1 MTTPLSGIKVIE
13 IGTLIAAPFAA
24 RLMAE
29 FGAEVIK
36 IESLGQGDPLRK
48 WRKLHEGTSLWWYLQ
63 SRNKKSLA
71 LNLKSSEGLGLIKQL
86 LGDADVLIENLR
98 PGGLEKLGLGW
109 DVLHSLNPKLTLVRI
124 SGYGQTG
131 PYRDRPGFGAIGEA
145 MGGIRYTTGNPDSPP
160 ARVGVSLGDSLA
172 SLHGVIGAL
181 MSLLRVKTG
190 QGDGQVV
197 DVSLAESVFNVME
210 SLVPEY
216 DMLGHVRE
224 RSGGA
229 LPGIAPSN
237 TYLTADGAYV
247 VIAGNSDPIYK
258 RLMTAIGRSDLA
270 EAAEFAHND
279 GRAAKSAVLDAAI
292 THWTSSLPIEQV
304 LSALEAAEV
313 PAGRIYS
320 VADIVSDP
328 HYQARDMLLNA
339 QLPGG
344 VSVKMPGI
352 VPKLSETPGAVN
364 WQGPALGQH
373 TDDILSGLGLAD
385 ADIQRLKIRG
395 WCNDPGLF
403 RAIDRA
409 GSLAAR
415 WPANRTDL
423 GRDGRQDRADRPT
436 LSRRVFTDRGGL
448 VRLAQGHPGAA

>member
-1 MTTPLSGIKVIE
+1 MTAPLSGIKVIE

-36 IESLGQGDPLRK
+36 IEALGQGDPLRK

-71 LNLKSSEGLGLIKQL
+71 LDLKSAEGLGVIKQL

-109 DVLHSLNPKLTLVRI
+109 DVLHALNPKLTLVRI

-172 SLHGVIGAL
+172 SLHAVIGAL
-181 MSLLRVKTG
+181 MALLRVKTG
-190 QGDGQVV
+190 QGDGQIV
-197 DVSLAESVFNVME
+197 DVSLAESVFNLME

-258 RLMTAIGRSDLA
+258 RLMTTIGRADLA
-270 EAAEFAHND
+270 EAPEFAHND
-279 GRAAKSAVLDAAI
+279 GRAAKSGVLDAAI
-292 THWTSSLPIEQV
+292 THWTSSRPIEQV

-328 HYQARDMLLNA
+328 HYQARDMLLKA
-339 QLPGG
+339 ELPGG

-352 VPKLSETPGAVN
+352 VPKLSETPGAIN
-364 WQGPALGQH
+364 WQGPTLGQH
-373 TDDILSGLGLAD
+373 TDDILGSLGLTV
-385 ADIQRLKIRG
+385 ADIQRLKTSG
-395 WCNDPGLF
+395 VV
-403 RAIDRA
+403 
-409 GSLAAR
+409 
-415 WPANRTDL
+415 
-423 GRDGRQDRADRPT
+423 Q
-436 LSRRVFTDRGGL
+436 
-448 VRLAQGHPGAA
+448 

>member
-1 MTTPLSGIKVIE
+1 MTAPLTGIKVIE

-36 IESLGQGDPLRK
+36 IEAMGQGDPLRK

-71 LNLKSSEGLGLIKQL
+71 LDLKSPEGLGVIKQL

-109 DVLHSLNPKLTLVRI
+109 DVLHALNPKLTLVRI

-197 DVSLAESVFNVME
+197 DVSLAESVFNLME

-258 RLMTAIGRSDLA
+258 RLMTTIGRADLA
-270 EAAEFAHND
+270 EAPEFAHND
-279 GRAAKSAVLDAAI
+279 GRAAKSGLLDAAI
-292 THWTSSLPIEQV
+292 THWTSSLPIDQV

-339 QLPGG
+339 ELPGG

-364 WQGPALGQH
+364 WQGPTLGQH
-373 TDDILSGLGLAD
+373 TDDILAGLGLTG
-385 ADIQRLKIRG
+385 ADIQHL
-395 WCNDPGLF
+395 
-403 RAIDRA
+403 
-409 GSLAAR
+409 
-415 WPANRTDL
+415 RTL
-423 GRDGRQDRADRPT
+423 GVVQ
-436 LSRRVFTDRGGL
+436 
-448 VRLAQGHPGAA
+448 

>member
-1 MTTPLSGIKVIE
+1 MTAPLSGIKVIE

-24 RLMAE
+24 RMLGE

-36 IESLGQGDPLRK
+36 IESIGQGDPLRK

-71 LNLKSSEGLGLIKQL
+71 LNLKSAQGIELVKQL
-86 LGDADVLIENLR
+86 ATDADVLIENLR
-98 PGGLEKLGLGW
+98 PGALEKLGLGW
-109 DVLHSLNPKLTLVRI
+109 DVLHALNPGLTLVRI

-145 MGGIRYTTGNPDSPP
+145 MGGIRYTTGTPGSPP

-190 QGDGQVV
+190 QGEGQVV

-216 DMLGHVRE
+216 DLLGHVRE
-224 RSGGA
+224 RTGGA

-258 RLMTAIGRSDLA
+258 RLMNVIGRPDLA
-270 EAAEFAHND
+270 EAPQFAHND
-279 GRAAKSAVLDAAI
+279 GRAAQSGLLDAAI
-292 THWTSSLPIEQV
+292 THWTSSLPIDDV
-304 LSALEAAEV
+304 LLALQDAEV

-320 VADIVSDP
+320 VADIVADP
-328 HYQARDMLLNA
+328 HYQARDMLLDA

-344 VSVKMPGI
+344 TRVKMPGI
-352 VPKLSETPGAVN
+352 VPKLSETPGVVN
-364 WQGPALGQH
+364 WQGPSLGQH
-373 TDDILSGLGLAD
+373 THDILQGLGLIE
-385 ADIQRLKIRG
+385 ADIERLKAEG
-395 WCNDPGLF
+395 VV
-403 RAIDRA
+403 
-409 GSLAAR
+409 
-415 WPANRTDL
+415 
-423 GRDGRQDRADRPT
+423 Q
-436 LSRRVFTDRGGL
+436 
-448 VRLAQGHPGAA
+448 

>member
-1 MTTPLSGIKVIE
+1 MTALSGIRVIE

-24 RLMAE
+24 RLLGE

-36 IESLGQGDPLRK
+36 IETLGQGDPLRK

-71 LNLKSSEGLGLIKQL
+71 LNLKSAEGIEIVKQL
-86 LGDADVLIENLR
+86 AESADVLIENLR
-98 PGGLEKLGLGW
+98 PGALEKLGLGW
-109 DVLHSLNPKLTLVRI
+109 DVLHALNPKLTLVRI
-124 SGYGQTG
+124 SGYGQSG

-172 SLHGVIGAL
+172 SMHAVMGAL

-216 DMLGHVRE
+216 AMLGHVRE

-237 TYLTADGAYV
+237 TYPTADGGYV
-247 VIAGNSDPIYK
+247 VIAGNSDPIFK
-258 RLMTAIGRSDLA
+258 RLMTAIGRGDLGDDPA
-270 EAAEFAHND
+270 FAHND
-279 GRAAKSAVLDAAI
+279 GRAAQSDMLDGAISAWSTQRPIDEVLR
-292 THWTSSLPIEQV
+292 V
-304 LSALEAAEV
+304 LEAAEV

-320 VADIVSDP
+320 VADIVADP
-328 HYQARDMLLNA
+328 HYQARGMILDA

-344 VSVKMPGI
+344 VETKMPGV
-352 VPKLSETPGAVN
+352 VPKLSETPGVIN
-364 WQGPALGQH
+364 WQGPSLGQH
-373 TDDILSGLGLAD
+373 TQAVLTELGLSESA
-385 ADIQRLKIRG
+385 IQRLKDEGIV
-395 WCNDPGLF
+395 
-403 RAIDRA
+403 
-409 GSLAAR
+409 
-415 WPANRTDL
+415 
-423 GRDGRQDRADRPT
+423 Q
-436 LSRRVFTDRGGL
+436 
-448 VRLAQGHPGAA
+448 

>member
-1 MTTPLSGIKVIE
+1 MTAPLSAIKVIE

-24 RLMAE
+24 RMLAE

-36 IESLGQGDPLRK
+36 IEAMGQGDPLRK

-71 LNLKSSEGLGLIKQL
+71 LNLKSAEGIELVKQL
-86 LGDADVLIENLR
+86 AGDADVIIENLR
-98 PGGLEKLGLGW
+98 PGALEKLGLGW
-109 DVLHSLNPKLTLVRI
+109 DVLHALNPNLTLVRI

-172 SLHGVIGAL
+172 SLHAVIGAL

-190 QGDGQVV
+190 QGGGQVV

-210 SLVPEY
+210 CLVPEY

-237 TYLTADGAYV
+237 TYFTADGAYV

-258 RLMTAIGRSDLA
+258 RLMHTIGRADLA
-270 EAAEFAHND
+270 EAEEFAHND
-279 GRAAKSAVLDAAI
+279 GRAAQSGLLDAAI
-292 THWTSSLPIEQV
+292 THWTSSLPIDEV
-304 LSALEAAEV
+304 LAALEAAEV

-320 VADIVSDP
+320 VADIVADP
-328 HYQARDMLLNA
+328 HYQARDMLLDA
-339 QLPGG
+339 ELPGG
-344 VSVKMPGI
+344 ATVKMPGI
-352 VPKLSETPGAVN
+352 VPKLSETPGGVN
-364 WQGPALGQH
+364 WSGPKLGQH
-373 TDDILSGLGLAD
+373 TDDILANLGLTEL
-385 ADIQRLKIRG
+385 DIERLKG
-395 WCNDPGLF
+395 
-403 RAIDRA
+403 
-409 GSLAAR
+409 
-415 WPANRTDL
+415 
-423 GRDGRQDRADRPT
+423 
-436 LSRRVFTDRGGL
+436 
-448 VRLAQGHPGAA
+448 QGVVQ

>member
-1 MTTPLSGIKVIE
+1 MTAPLSGIKVIE

-36 IESLGQGDPLRK
+36 IEAMGQGDPLRK

-71 LNLKSSEGLGLIKQL
+71 LDLKSPEGLDLIKQL
-86 LGDADVLIENLR
+86 LVDADVLIENLR

-109 DVLHSLNPKLTLVRI
+109 DVLHALNPKLTLVRI

-190 QGDGQVV
+190 QGDGQIV
-197 DVSLAESVFNVME
+197 DVSLAESVFNLME

-258 RLMTAIGRSDLA
+258 RLMHTIGRADLA
-270 EAAEFAHND
+270 EAPEFAHND
-279 GRAAKSAVLDAAI
+279 GRAAKSGLLDAAI
-292 THWTSSLPIEQV
+292 THWTSSLPIEAV

-328 HYQARDMLLNA
+328 HYQARDMLLTA

-352 VPKLSETPGAVN
+352 VPKLSQTPGGVN
-364 WQGPALGQH
+364 WQGPTLGQH
-373 TDDILSGLGLAD
+373 TDDILGSLGLTG
-385 ADIQRLKIRG
+385 ADIQRLKTSG
-395 WCNDPGLF
+395 VV
-403 RAIDRA
+403 
-409 GSLAAR
+409 
-415 WPANRTDL
+415 
-423 GRDGRQDRADRPT
+423 Q
-436 LSRRVFTDRGGL
+436 
-448 VRLAQGHPGAA
+448 

>member
-1 MTTPLSGIKVIE
+1 MTAPLSGIKVIE

-36 IESLGQGDPLRK
+36 IEAMGQGDPLRK

-71 LNLKSSEGLGLIKQL
+71 LDLKSAEGLDLVKQL

-109 DVLHSLNPKLTLVRI
+109 DVLHALNPKLTLVRI

-190 QGDGQVV
+190 KGDGQIV
-197 DVSLAESVFNVME
+197 DVSLAESVFNLME

-258 RLMTAIGRSDLA
+258 RLMLTIGRADLA
-270 EAAEFAHND
+270 EASEFAHND
-279 GRAAKSAVLDAAI
+279 GRAAKSGLLDAAI
-292 THWTSSLPIEQV
+292 THWTSSLPIDQV

-320 VADIVSDP
+320 VADIVADP
-328 HYQARDMLLNA
+328 HYQARDMLLSA
-339 QLPGG
+339 DLPGG
-344 VSVKMPGI
+344 LTVKMPGI

-364 WQGPALGQH
+364 WQGPSLGQH
-373 TDDILSGLGLAD
+373 TDSILGDLGLTG
-385 ADIQRLKIRG
+385 ADIQRLKTSG
-395 WCNDPGLF
+395 VV
-403 RAIDRA
+403 
-409 GSLAAR
+409 
-415 WPANRTDL
+415 
-423 GRDGRQDRADRPT
+423 Q
-436 LSRRVFTDRGGL
+436 
-448 VRLAQGHPGAA
+448 

>member
-1 MTTPLSGIKVIE
+1 MTAPLSGIKVIE

-24 RLMAE
+24 RIMAE

-36 IESLGQGDPLRK
+36 IEAMGQGDPLRK

-71 LNLKSSEGLGLIKQL
+71 LDLKSSQGLGLIKQL

-109 DVLHSLNPKLTLVRI
+109 DVLHALNPKLTLVRI

-190 QGDGQVV
+190 QGDGQIV
-197 DVSLAESVFNVME
+197 DVSLAESVFNLME

-258 RLMTAIGRSDLA
+258 RLMHTIGRADLA
-270 EAAEFAHND
+270 DAPEFAHND
-279 GRAAKSAVLDAAI
+279 GRAVKSGLLDAAI
-292 THWTSSLPIEQV
+292 THWTSSLPIDQV

-339 QLPGG
+339 ELPGG

-352 VPKLSETPGAVN
+352 VPKLSETPGGVN
-364 WQGPALGQH
+364 WQGPTLGQH
-373 TDDILSGLGLAD
+373 TNDILGSLGLTG
-385 ADIQRLKIRG
+385 ADIQRLKASG
-395 WCNDPGLF
+395 VV
-403 RAIDRA
+403 
-409 GSLAAR
+409 
-415 WPANRTDL
+415 
-423 GRDGRQDRADRPT
+423 Q
-436 LSRRVFTDRGGL
+436 
-448 VRLAQGHPGAA
+448 

>member
-1 MTTPLSGIKVIE
+1 MTAALNGIKVIE

-24 RLMAE
+24 RLLAE

-36 IESLGQGDPLRK
+36 VEAMGQGDPLRK
-48 WRKLHEGTSLWWYLQ
+48 WRKLHQGTSLWWYLQ

-71 LNLKSSEGLGLIKQL
+71 LDLKSAEGISLIKQL
-86 LGDADVLIENLR
+86 LADADVLIENLR

-109 DVLHSLNPKLTLVRI
+109 DVLHALNPKLTLVRI

-160 ARVGVSLGDSLA
+160 ARVGISLGDSLA

-197 DVSLAESVFNVME
+197 DVSLAESVFNLME

-258 RLMTAIGRSDLA
+258 RLMTTIGRVDLA
-270 EAAEFAHND
+270 EAEEFAHND
-279 GRAAKSAVLDAAI
+279 GRAAQSGLLDAAI
-292 THWTSSLPIEQV
+292 THWTSSLPIDQV

-320 VADIVSDP
+320 VADIVADP
-328 HYQARDMLLNA
+328 HYQSRDMLLNA
-339 QLPGG
+339 ELPGG
-344 VSVKMPGI
+344 LTVKMPGI
-352 VPKLSETPGAVN
+352 VPKLSQTPGEVN
-364 WQGPALGQH
+364 WQGPSLGQH
-373 TDDILSGLGLAD
+373 TDDILGGLGLTGV
-385 ADIQRLKIRG
+385 DIQRLKASG
-395 WCNDPGLF
+395 VV
-403 RAIDRA
+403 
-409 GSLAAR
+409 
-415 WPANRTDL
+415 
-423 GRDGRQDRADRPT
+423 Q
-436 LSRRVFTDRGGL
+436 
-448 VRLAQGHPGAA
+448 

>member
-1 MTTPLSGIKVIE
+1 MTAPLSGIRVIE

-36 IESLGQGDPLRK
+36 IESMGQGDPLRK

-71 LNLKSSEGLGLIKQL
+71 LNLKSPEGIAIVKQL
-86 LGDADVLIENLR
+86 AESTDVLIENLR
-98 PGGLEKLGLGW
+98 PGALEKLGLGW
-109 DVLHSLNPKLTLVRI
+109 DVLHALNPKLTLVRI

-145 MGGIRYTTGNPDSPP
+145 MGGIRYTTGTPGSPP

-172 SLHGVIGAL
+172 SMHAVMGAL

-190 QGDGQVV
+190 QGEGQVV
-197 DVSLAESVFNVME
+197 DVSLVESVFNVME

-216 DMLGHVRE
+216 AMQGHIRE

-237 TYLTADGAYV
+237 TYPTADGAYV

-258 RLMTAIGRSDLA
+258 RLMQVIGRPDLG
-270 EAAEFAHND
+270 ENPELTHND
-279 GRAAKSAVLDAAI
+279 GRALQSAMLDEAISTWTLSQPIDTVL
-292 THWTSSLPIEQV
+292 Q
-304 LSALEAAEV
+304 ALETAEV

-320 VADIVSDP
+320 VADIVADP
-328 HYQARDMLLNA
+328 HYQARDMILDA
-339 QLPGG
+339 ELPGG
-344 VSVKMPGI
+344 AAVKMPGI
-352 VPKLSETPGAVN
+352 VPKLSETPGSIN
-364 WQGPALGQH
+364 WQGPSLGQH
-373 TDDILSGLGLAD
+373 TSSVLSELGMTEQDIA
-385 ADIQRLKIRG
+385 RLKH
-395 WCNDPGLF
+395 
-403 RAIDRA
+403 
-409 GSLAAR
+409 
-415 WPANRTDL
+415 
-423 GRDGRQDRADRPT
+423 DGVVQ
-436 LSRRVFTDRGGL
+436 
-448 VRLAQGHPGAA
+448 